1 MCLQSRPA
9 IEQAKTQAY
18 DTAGTSTTFQ
28 VGIKDD
34 RSPASNGI
42 LLQFQAPA
50 ISFGR
55 PGRSTSRIHRTG
67 SIPPFNHGTKQLE
80 KERIMIF
87 VVSIVIAIGALIV
100 WRGASSKLRQ
110 NNVAYRS
117 VARVSSLAAV
127 FFGVLALLQC
137 FTQVPA
143 GHVGVVDFFGVVSD
157 QTLRAGINPV
167 NPLAT
172 VIKYSIQTQEHKEA
186 MQVLSREGLTIGLE
200 VSALYRLNPDSAA
213 RVYKTVAGG
222 DYENII
228 LIPQFR
234 SISRA
239 VTASFQASALYSTE
253 RERLGASIQEELGKT
268 VSPRGVTI
276 ESTPIRNVALPS
288 QLTEAIEQKQR
299 ADQES
304 QRMEF
309 ILTKEKQEADRKR
322 IEAKGIADFQTI
334 VAAGISE
341 QLLRWKGI
349 EATEKLAN
357 SQNTKV
363 IIVGSGKDGLPIIL
377 DTK

>member
-1 MCLQSRPA
+1 M
-9 IEQAKTQAY
+9 E
-18 DTAGTSTTFQ
+18 
-28 VGIKDD
+28 
-34 RSPASNGI
+34 
-42 LLQFQAPA
+42 
-50 ISFGR
+50 
-55 PGRSTSRIHRTG
+55 
-67 SIPPFNHGTKQLE
+67 
-80 KERIMIF
+80 
-87 VVSIVIAIGALIV
+87 
-100 WRGASSKLRQ
+100 
-110 NNVAYRS
+110 
-117 VARVSSLAAV
+117 
-127 FFGVLALLQC
+127 
-137 FTQVPA
+137 
-143 GHVGVVDFFGVVSD
+143 
-157 QTLRAGINPV
+157 
-167 NPLAT
+167 
-172 VIKYSIQTQEHKEA
+172 
-186 MQVLSREGLTIGLE
+186 VLSREGLTIGLE
-200 VSALYRLNPDSAA
+200 ISALYRLDPDSAA

-222 DYENII
+222 DYETII

-253 RERLGASIQEELGKT
+253 RERLGVAIQEELAKT
-268 VSPRGVTI
+268 VSPRGVII
-276 ESTPIRNVALPS
+276 EATPLRNVALPT

-363 IIVGSGKDGLPIIL
+363 IIVGAGKDGLPIIL

>member
-1 MCLQSRPA
+1 
-9 IEQAKTQAY
+9 
-18 DTAGTSTTFQ
+18 
-28 VGIKDD
+28 
-34 RSPASNGI
+34 
-42 LLQFQAPA
+42 
-50 ISFGR
+50 
-55 PGRSTSRIHRTG
+55 
-67 SIPPFNHGTKQLE
+67 
-80 KERIMIF
+80 MIF
-87 VVSIVIAIGALIV
+87 IFAVIIAIVALFV
-100 WRGASSKLRQ
+100 WRSASRKVQQNTLIFRPIARASGA
-110 NNVAYRS
+110 VA
-117 VARVSSLAAV
+117 VVC
-127 FFGVLALLQC
+127 GVLAVLEC

-157 QTLRAGINPV
+157 QTMRAGISPV
-167 NPLAT
+167 NPMAT
-172 VIKYSIQTQEHKEA
+172 VIKYSIQTQEHKET

-222 DYENII
+222 DYETII

-234 SISRA
+234 SICRE

-253 RERLGASIQEELGKT
+253 RERLGASIQEMLAKT
-268 VSPRGVTI
+268 VGPRGVTI
-276 ESTPIRNVALPS
+276 ENTPIRNVVLPS

-334 VAAGISE
+334 VAAGISD

-349 EATEKLAN
+349 EATEKLAG

-363 IIVGSGKDGLPIIL
+363 IIVGAGKDGLPIIL

>member
-1 MCLQSRPA
+1 MV
-9 IEQAKTQAY
+9 
-18 DTAGTSTTFQ
+18 F
-28 VGIKDD
+28 
-34 RSPASNGI
+34 I
-42 LLQFQAPA
+42 LALV
-50 ISFGR
+50 I
-55 PGRSTSRIHRTG
+55 
-67 SIPPFNHGTKQLE
+67 L
-80 KERIMIF
+80 
-87 VVSIVIAIGALIV
+87 VVSVVV
-100 WRGASSKLRQ
+100 WRIARTKVRE
-110 NNVAYRS
+110 NNVAFRS
-117 VARVSSLAAV
+117 VVNLSAGTAAV
-127 FFGVLALLQC
+127 FGVVALLQC
-137 FTQVPA
+137 FTQIPA

-167 NPLAT
+167 NPMAT
-172 VIKYSIQTQEHKEA
+172 VVKYSIQTQEHKET
-186 MQVLSREGLTIGLE
+186 MEVLSREGLTIGLE

-222 DYENII
+222 DYETII

-234 SISRA
+234 SICRA

-253 RERLGASIQEELGKT
+253 RERLGATIQEELAKT

-276 ESTPIRNVALPS
+276 ENTPIRNVALPT

-322 IEAKGIADFQTI
+322 IEAKGIADFQAI

-349 EATEKLAN
+349 EATEKLAM

-363 IIVGSGKDGLPIIL
+363 IIVGAGKDGLPVIL

>member
-1 MCLQSRPA
+1 
-9 IEQAKTQAY
+9 
-18 DTAGTSTTFQ
+18 
-28 VGIKDD
+28 
-34 RSPASNGI
+34 
-42 LLQFQAPA
+42 
-50 ISFGR
+50 
-55 PGRSTSRIHRTG
+55 
-67 SIPPFNHGTKQLE
+67 
-80 KERIMIF
+80 MIF
-87 VVSIVIAIGALIV
+87 IVSV
-100 WRGASSKLRQ
+100 
-110 NNVAYRS
+110 
-117 VARVSSLAAV
+117 
-127 FFGVLALLQC
+127 VLALMGFFVWRTTSRKGQQGNIPLQSARRVSALAAGVFGFLALIQC

-143 GHVGVVDFFGVVSD
+143 GHVGVVDFFGIVSERA
-157 QTLRAGINPV
+157 LPAGINVV
-167 NPLAT
+167 NPLAR
-172 VIKYSIQTQEHKEA
+172 VIKYSIQTKEHKET

-222 DYENII
+222 DYETII

-234 SISRA
+234 SICRA

-253 RERLGASIQEELGKT
+253 RERLGSSIQEELAKT
-268 VSPRGVTI
+268 VAPRGVTI
-276 ESTPIRNVALPS
+276 ENTPIRNVALPS

-322 IEAKGIADFQTI
+322 IEAKGIADFQKI

-349 EATEKLAN
+349 EATEKLAS

-363 IIVGSGKDGLPIIL
+363 IIVGAGKDGLPIIL

>member
-1 MCLQSRPA
+1 
-9 IEQAKTQAY
+9 
-18 DTAGTSTTFQ
+18 
-28 VGIKDD
+28 
-34 RSPASNGI
+34 
-42 LLQFQAPA
+42 
-50 ISFGR
+50 
-55 PGRSTSRIHRTG
+55 
-67 SIPPFNHGTKQLE
+67 
-80 KERIMIF
+80 MIF
-87 VVSIVIAIGALIV
+87 IVSLVITAVAIIV
-100 WRGASSKLRQ
+100 WQIARGKVRQ
-110 NNVAYRS
+110 NNIAFRPIATMSGVVAG
-117 VARVSSLAAV
+117 L
-127 FFGVLALLQC
+127 FGVLALLQC
-137 FTQVPA
+137 FTQIPA

-167 NPLAT
+167 NPMAT
-172 VIKYSIQTQEHKEA
+172 VVKYSIQTQEHKET

-222 DYENII
+222 DYETII

-234 SISRA
+234 SICRS

-253 RERLGASIQEELGKT
+253 RERLGSSIQEELAKA

-276 ESTPIRNVALPS
+276 ENTPIRNVALPT
-288 QLTEAIEQKQR
+288 QLTDAIEQKQR

-334 VAAGISE
+334 VAAGISD

-349 EATEKLAN
+349 EATEKLAS

-363 IIVGSGKDGLPIIL
+363 VIVGAGKDGLPIIL

>member
-1 MCLQSRPA
+1 MIFILTTIIA
-9 IEQAKTQAY
+9 I
-18 DTAGTSTTFQ
+18 TALLVWRNATS
-28 VGIKDD
+28 
-34 RSPASNGI
+34 
-42 LLQFQAPA
+42 
-50 ISFGR
+50 
-55 PGRSTSRIHRTG
+55 
-67 SIPPFNHGTKQLE
+67 
-80 KERIMIF
+80 KERQNA
-87 VVSIVIAIGALIV
+87 IAF
-100 WRGASSKLRQ
+100 
-110 NNVAYRS
+110 RS
-117 VARVSSLAAV
+117 VARVSALAAGV
-127 FFGVLALLQC
+127 FGVLALLQC
-137 FTQVPA
+137 LTQIPA

-186 MQVLSREGLTIGLE
+186 MQVLSRQGLTIGLE

-222 DYENII
+222 DYETII

-234 SISRA
+234 SICRA

-253 RERLGASIQEELGKT
+253 RERLGASIQEELART
-268 VSPRGVTI
+268 VAPRGVTI
-276 ESTPIRNVALPS
+276 ENTPIRNVALPT

-322 IEAKGIADFQTI
+322 IEAKGIADFQAI

-349 EATEKLAN
+349 EATEKIAQ
-357 SQNTKV
+357 SPNTKV
-363 IIVGSGKDGLPIIL
+363 IIVGAGKDGLPIIL